1 MRFPSLDDLDREQKT
16 IYGHAPHD
24 ENILVVGPPGT
35 GKTIMAIHRAMKL
48 KDLDKNPTLIMFNRV
63 LNRYTN
69 SGQSQTNVKTS
80 TMHKWASDWWRDSGF
95 SGPLPKTKKSDG
107 SIDNFSI
114 DWKEVFSQAAIRQA
128 NNDLKRISW
137 GHLIIDEGQDFEK
150 DMYWTLSNISQIL
163 KSKGIECLITVFA
176 DDNQRLNV
184 EKNST
189 VSEIETA
196 MGIRN
201 DHNRPRKFYL
211 RKNYRNTAQTY
222 KFAKYFQALPPSDFE
237 EMEPELQGEKP
248 NINLFAGE
256 EDIFEFLKRKI
267 EIEGLG
273 KQIGVITEGEKKTV
287 FKIYKEL
294 EKRLKQTKIS
304 VQAYISSWKQF
315 DDKKLDF
322 VNNDTVTVLHS
333 ASAKGTEFDNVFYLG
348 LENSDYNAT
357 EGFTEKMTIYVMS
370 SRPRKELNIVFG
382 KVLPTN
388 PPDLLNIFPQK
399 GKDLCRYRG
408 WGTLGRKEEEVL
420 KNVKWQTI

>member
-48 KDLDKNPTLIMFNRV
+48 KDLNKNPTLIMFNRV

-163 KSKGIECLITVFA
+163 KSKGI
-176 DDNQRLNV
+176 
-184 EKNST
+184 
-189 VSEIETA
+189 
-196 MGIRN
+196 
-201 DHNRPRKFYL
+201 
-211 RKNYRNTAQTY
+211 
-222 KFAKYFQALPPSDFE
+222 
-237 EMEPELQGEKP
+237 
-248 NINLFAGE
+248 
-256 EDIFEFLKRKI
+256 
-267 EIEGLG
+267 
-273 KQIGVITEGEKKTV
+273 
-287 FKIYKEL
+287 
-294 EKRLKQTKIS
+294 
-304 VQAYISSWKQF
+304 
-315 DDKKLDF
+315 
-322 VNNDTVTVLHS
+322 
-333 ASAKGTEFDNVFYLG
+333 
-348 LENSDYNAT
+348 
-357 EGFTEKMTIYVMS
+357 
-370 SRPRKELNIVFG
+370 
-382 KVLPTN
+382 
-388 PPDLLNIFPQK
+388 
-399 GKDLCRYRG
+399 
-408 WGTLGRKEEEVL
+408 
-420 KNVKWQTI
+420 